1 MDYHQKLLSKNGLST
16 MALAKEFMSCDIG
29 SKIPTV
35 SELNE
40 KIGLARGTIQNSI
53 KFLQDNGAIKLESK
67 GHLGTYLISK
77 NTLILLAFAGITSI
91 VGVMPLP
98 YSKKYEGLA
107 TGLIVTMEN
116 QYSIPASMAYMRG
129 AENRIAMLLA
139 ERYDFAIVSKYAA
152 IDFNQ
157 RNETIVIAKEFGPY
171 SYLAKHVILFHDTQ
185 AKEIVDG
192 MKVGIDMESIDQRL
206 MTKKACEGKKVEYVR
221 VDYNQILEKIQN
233 GSIDAAVWNGDILT
247 DKTLNINYRT
257 VDLKD
262 NDDTEAVIV
271 VNKNKPEMKKL
282 IDDIIDVDSVLNIQK
297 LVLDG
302 KITPSY

>member
-1 MDYHQKLLSKNGLST
+1 
-16 MALAKEFMSCDIG
+16 
-29 SKIPTV
+29 
-35 SELNE
+35 
-40 KIGLARGTIQNSI
+40 
-53 KFLQDNGAIKLESK
+53 
-67 GHLGTYLISK
+67 
-77 NTLILLAFAGITSI
+77 
-91 VGVMPLP
+91 
-98 YSKKYEGLA
+98 
-107 TGLIVTMEN
+107 
-116 QYSIPASMAYMRG
+116 
-129 AENRIAMLLA
+129 
-139 ERYDFAIVSKYAA
+139 
-152 IDFNQ
+152 
-157 RNETIVIAKEFGPY
+157 
-171 SYLAKHVILFHDTQ
+171 
-185 AKEIVDG
+185 
-192 MKVGIDMESIDQRL
+192 MESIDQRL